1 MLEQDR
7 RECTGS
13 QFCSMVSLQVII
25 DELERERE
33 MLANTM
39 AEKVRDHQQL
49 LQVKMDLGMEVAY
62 YRYVFFC
69 TASPF

>member
-1 MLEQDR
+1 
-7 RECTGS
+7 
-13 QFCSMVSLQVII
+13 MVSLQVII

-39 AEKVRDHQQL
+39 AEKVRDHQEL

-62 YRYVFFC
+62 YR
-69 TASPF
+69 